1 MQAHQLFL
9 RLFCQSYGTIG
20 GMIKIACEYALPVSI
35 GNKLPKN
42 RLNIVYVIITSLVA

>member
-20 GMIKIACEYALPVSI
+20 GMIKIACEYAVSI

>member
-20 GMIKIACEYALPVSI
+20 GMIKIACEYALPVLEINSQRI
-35 GNKLPKN
+35 D
-42 RLNIVYVIITSLVA
+42 